1 MSGVETGG
9 VEVAGVAI
17 RSDGE
22 SGWVGGLCG
31 SLVGGCARRGEA
43 KRFLL

>member
-1 MSGVETGG
+1 VETGG

-17 RSDGE
+17 RIDRKG
-22 SGWVGGLCG
+22 GWVGGLSG
-31 SLVGGCARRGEA
+31 LLVGGCARRGEA